1 MRVLALVMVGA
12 FLAAPALAQDSAKA
26 KEKKPK
32 HQQNVITLEEID
44 AVRNEAPDAYSIIQR
59 LRPQYFRI
67 RGGLSVDPA
76 RAGEKGGPK
85 VVVEGTPRGDLDVL
99 RQIASGTVKEIRYLN
114 GGDATTQYGTGYDGG
129 AILVITR

>member
-26 KEKKPK
+26 KEKKLK

-85 VVVEGTPRGDLDVL
+85 VVAEANFGPNSGPYNILPLDDTQAIVSNRGTNT
-99 RQIASGTVKEIRYLN
+99 IAAANWVTAK
-114 GGDATTQYGTGYDGG
+114 
-129 AILVITR
+129 